1 MKTRVL
7 IIAVIATTSILSLF
21 GITSQI
27 DIYDYGKYYTVFGSG
42 SPLVEIGTGNPLL
55 SKDNCDRYAY
65 WLSEHQKEKITIQED
80 FSVRYPPW
88 GNQIFP
94 LVEYCMKMGQLEKT
108 VTDDVTRW
116 EFQPVRQGMQGLP
129 SEPEPEPVP
138 IPDSESLQR
147 QKQQQAKLDVQK
159 WVLTDTR
166 DRVNQINAI
175 REYRDKFESG
185 YFLEQFI
192 HPIKQNYE
200 KDKLMNFI
208 YGEWGFQPTENTSP
222 KVTVYFRSYENYD
235 KIEKI
240 NEWQKPKDDASI
252 AISHDPDGFLLMG
265 LHGMPP
271 ATGIHE
277 ACVIPGE
284 YRVSASNPNDESK
297 VEWGYFTCQRDKL
310 VGEAQPWM
318 ELPE

>member
-1 MKTRVL
+1 MKTKLLLTIIISAIVFSSAIGYL
-7 IIAVIATTSILSLF
+7 IYLDTPKTPW
-21 GITSQI
+21 
-27 DIYDYGKYYTVFGSG
+27 DCRMKYGKVQQDIQNCLDNLPSG
-42 SPLVEIGTGNPLL
+42 IESSQT
-55 SKDNCDRYAY
+55 K
-65 WLSEHQKEKITIQED
+65 SE
-80 FSVRYPPW
+80 S
-88 GNQIFP
+88 
-94 LVEYCMKMGQLEKT
+94 
-108 VTDDVTRW
+108 
-116 EFQPVRQGMQGLP
+116 P
-129 SEPEPEPVP
+129 SEPELVSIPEPKLEP
-138 IPDSESLQR
+138 ISESLQR

-166 DRVNQINAI
+166 DKVNQINAI
-175 REYRDKFESG
+175 REYQNEFESG

-252 AISHDPDGFLLMG
+252 AISGDSDGFLLMG

-284 YRVSASNPNDESK
+284 YRVSASNPYDVSK
-297 VEWGYFTCQRDKL
+297 MEWGYFTCQKDKL
-310 VGEAQPWM
+310 AGEPQPWM
-318 ELPE
+318 ELPG